1 MIFRKFTVM
10 QPTPLLSHNLESFL
24 GKIWNWPPY
33 TESKERPEKGR
44 GHSRLIG
51 GKCTKQG
58 SLQSEFV
65 SGTTRQADLSIYY
78 QNLQSLYRDLNE
90 VQPLSQSRWSHQ
102 THCSPKTMFLKRLSL
117 WEQWAEHPFQGQF
130 WGPWSGL
137 ETGPRL
143 EGQLACCSTRLQV
156 CTPVQC

>member
-102 THCSPKTMFLKRLSL
+102 HIALLRLCSWKGSLYENSGQNIHSEDRGRGEEPPVAQTQLS
-117 WEQWAEHPFQGQF
+117 
-130 WGPWSGL
+130 
-137 ETGPRL
+137 
-143 EGQLACCSTRLQV
+143 GQLAVRSSGCHPPAITI
-156 CTPVQC
+156 